1 MNFPFSKQEIKAISF
16 KPAFVLIMV
25 PFCLTGAHFLSASSI
40 FEQYQQL
47 FYVLGLQDLYD
58 KLQFLLTESELKQFY
73 QLLYWAF
80 HLLVFY
86 VGIPFLSI
94 RFLLKERIKDYG
106 LKFKGMFSYYQYYL
120 LAFVLIFPIVLIASY
135 SSAFQI
141 TYPFFVPLDKADIV
155 PYFVIWEFAYILQ
168 FFALEFFFR
177 GFIVQGLKTQMG
189 IYSVFVMVVPYCM
202 IHFSKPLPECIG
214 SIFAGV
220 FLGLMSYRTNS
231 VWLGA
236 FLHVGVA
243 VSMDLLSLWHKGYF

>member
-1 MNFPFSKQEIKAISF
+1 MNVPFFKQEIQVISF
-16 KPAFVLIMV
+16 KPAFVLILV
-25 PFCLTGAHFLSASSI
+25 AVCLTGAHFLSASSI
-40 FEQYQQL
+40 FEEYQQL
-47 FYVLGLQDLYD
+47 FYMLGLQFFFDQ
-58 KLQFLLTESELKQFY
+58 LQFLLTKSELRQFY
-73 QLLYWAF
+73 QLLYWVF
-80 HLLVFY
+80 HLLIFY
-86 VGIPFLSI
+86 VFIPFLFISFI
-94 RFLLKERIKDYG
+94 LKERIKDYG
-106 LKFKGMFSYYQYYL
+106 LKLNGMFLYYHYYL
-120 LAFVLIFPIVLIASY
+120 IAFVLIFPIVLIASF
-135 SSAFQI
+135 SSVFQI
-141 TYPFFVPLDKADIV
+141 TYPFFVPLDKAEIV
-155 PYFVIWEFAYILQ
+155 PYFLIWEFAYILQ